1 MCVQALKQHKY
12 CLPSIIRIK
21 IGTMCVGS
29 LLISIN
35 SYDSLGDIYAILVFE
50 RTFKF
55 AINNTNNYFLVW
67 HTGRDHILLRI
78 KVGWLGFSLPI

>member
-21 IGTMCVGS
+21 IGTMCVGT

-35 SYDSLGDIYAILVFE
+35 SYDSLGDIYATLGLRQKGIHSRGSFIGYIPLDVLE
-50 RTFKF
+50 
-55 AINNTNNYFLVW
+55 YFP
-67 HTGRDHILLRI
+67 LLI
-78 KVGWLGFSLPI
+78 YLQHCHGSF